1 MKNLFGEKKD
11 LLVQN
16 IVRLKELV
24 KKEKELMKENPQLT
38 LLEARREA
46 LKDL

>member
-1 MKNLFGEKKD
+1 MENLFGDKKNIFI
-11 LLVQN
+11 QN
-16 IVRLKELV
+16 IESLKELV
-24 KKEKELMKENPQLT
+24 KKEKELMEANPQLT